1 MNRRRSFATVALFLM
16 LAGLSIP
23 QTSTTY
29 VTPEIKRV
37 GDKLAC
43 KCGSCNNTV
52 ATCQMLECH
61 YSSPARQKIATQLK
75 EGVSDQ
81 QIIDGFV
88 KEAGLAA
95 LAAPP
100 TSGFSLLSYLMPFV
114 AIMLGL
120 AAILVYWKRFRQPSA
135 AVAEAGS
142 TEKAG
147 TAAASP
153 AIDEKYRKQ
162 IEAELAEMD

>member
-1 MNRRRSFATVALFLM
+1 MNRRSFTTVALFLIV
-16 LAGLSIP
+16 AGLSIP

-29 VTPEIKRV
+29 VTPEIRRV
-37 GDKLAC
+37 GDRLAC

-61 YSSPARQKIATQLK
+61 YSSPARTKIATQLK
-75 EGVSDQ
+75 QGMSDQ
-81 QIIDGFV
+81 QIVDGFV
-88 KEAGLAA
+88 KEVGLAA

-100 TSGFSLLSYLMPFV
+100 AEGFNLLSYVMPFV

-120 AAILVYWKRFRQPSA
+120 AAILVYWQRFRKPAAAPVAATSTNAEASA
-135 AVAEAGS
+135 AA
-142 TEKAG
+142 
-147 TAAASP
+147 

>member
-1 MNRRRSFATVALFLM
+1 MKRSSITTIALFL
-16 LAGLSIP
+16 LVTGLSLP
-23 QTSTTY
+23 QSATTY
-29 VTPEIKRV
+29 VTPEIRRV
-37 GDKLAC
+37 GDQLAC

-61 YSSPARQKIATQLK
+61 YTAPARQKIAAELK
-75 EGVSDQ
+75 AGKSDQ

-88 KEAGLAA
+88 KEAGIAA

-114 AIMLGL
+114 AIMFGL
-120 AAILVYWKRFRQPSA
+120 AAIMLYWQRFRKR
-135 AVAEAGS
+135 
-142 TEKAG
+142 TE
-147 TAAASP
+147 TAASGAGATPESGAT

-162 IEAELAEMD
+162 IEAEMSEMD